1 MSAIRSINIKTLSD
15 VFDSIGSLE
24 LVKLLQGLPLAINQ
38 AGSYMRETG
47 TTVSKYIDSYNHKWK
62 KLMKDQNYFTL
73 RESADRSVLTTW
85 TVSFDHLR
93 EQNEDAANFLKL
105 WAFLDNQDLW
115 YELLT
120 PSLHHEIFDEVP
132 GWFVRCASDELDFK
146 KCMGLLS
153 KYSFINTKFESSSF
167 FMHSVLHHW
176 CLHAFEKENAIM
188 SWLAV
193 VVVVSAV
200 PSQTMP
206 DYSLLQRRLLPHC
219 DRVFSLLEQSIQE
232 TFNYKV
238 DIPSVSAACHRL
250 GDLYSDQG
258 KMKEA
263 EDMYLRALTGS
274 EKAWGPVHTSTLDII
289 NNLGI
294 LYEIQGKMKE
304 AEDMYLRALTGKE
317 KAWGPAHTST
327 LRTVGNLG
335 ILYSNQ
341 GKMKEAED
349 MYLRALTGSEKAWG
363 PAHTSTLRTV
373 GNLGILYSNQGK
385 MKEAEDMY
393 LRALTGSEKAWGP
406 VHTSTFETV
415 NNLGVL
421 YSDQGKMKEAEDMYL
436 RALTGKEKAWGPAHT
451 STLNTVNNLGN
462 LYKNQGKMKEAGHMY
477 LRALTGFEQAW
488 GSGHKT
494 PIDVRCNLAFLYK
507 KMAMFKDAAKHF
519 ELVVQG
525 YTKILGSDHW
535 KTVDASNQLKSC
547 EVLNEHP

>member
-327 LRTVGNLG
+327 L
-335 ILYSNQ
+335 
-341 GKMKEAED
+341 
-349 MYLRALTGSEKAWG
+349 
-363 PAHTSTLRTV
+363 
-373 GNLGILYSNQGK
+373 
-385 MKEAEDMY
+385 
-393 LRALTGSEKAWGP
+393 
-406 VHTSTFETV
+406 
-415 NNLGVL
+415 
-421 YSDQGKMKEAEDMYL
+421 
-436 RALTGKEKAWGPAHT
+436 
-451 STLNTVNNLGN
+451 NTVNNLGN

>member
-1 MSAIRSINIKTLSD
+1 VSAIRSIVIKVLSD
-15 VFDSIGSLE
+15 VFGSIDSLE
-24 LVKLLQGLPLAINQ
+24 LVKLLQGLSLAINQ

-93 EQNEDAANFLKL
+93 EQNEDAVNFLKL

-120 PSLHHEIFDEVP
+120 PSLHQEVFDEVP

-176 CLHAFEKENAIM
+176 CLHAFEKDNAIM

-193 VVVVSAV
+193 VVVASAV
-200 PSQTMP
+200 PSKTMP

-219 DRVFSLLEQSIQE
+219 DRVFSLLQQSIQE
-232 TFNYKV
+232 AFNDKA

-258 KMKEA
+258 KMTEA

-274 EKAWGPVHTSTLDII
+274 KKAWGPAHTSTLDTV
-289 NNLGI
+289 NNLGV
-294 LYEIQGKMKE
+294 LYSDQGKMTEAEDMYLRALTGYEQAWDPAHTSTLDTVGNLGNLYSKQGKMKE
-304 AEDMYLRALTGKE
+304 AEDMYLRALTGFE
-317 KAWGPAHTST
+317 QAWGSAHTST
-327 LRTVGNLG
+327 LDTVNNLG
-335 ILYSNQ
+335 ILYKNQ

-349 MYLRALTGSEKAWG
+349 MYLRALTG
-363 PAHTSTLRTV
+363 
-373 GNLGILYSNQGK
+373 Y
-385 MKEAEDMY
+385 
-393 LRALTGSEKAWGP
+393 
-406 VHTSTFETV
+406 
-415 NNLGVL
+415 
-421 YSDQGKMKEAEDMYL
+421 
-436 RALTGKEKAWGPAHT
+436 
-451 STLNTVNNLGN
+451 
-462 LYKNQGKMKEAGHMY
+462 
-477 LRALTGFEQAW
+477 EQAW
-488 GSGHKT
+488 GSEHKKSL
-494 PIDVRCNLAFLYK
+494 DARYNLAFLYK
-507 KMAMFKDAAKHF
+507 KMATFENAAKHF

-525 YTKILGSDHW
+525 YIKILGSDHW
-535 KTVDASNQLKSC
+535 ETVDASNQLKRC
-547 EVLNEHP
+547 EVLNENPRFYNLGG

>member
-263 EDMYLRALTGS
+263 EDMYLRALTG
-274 EKAWGPVHTSTLDII
+274 
-289 NNLGI
+289 
-294 LYEIQGKMKE
+294 
-304 AEDMYLRALTGKE
+304 
-317 KAWGPAHTST
+317 
-327 LRTVGNLG
+327 
-335 ILYSNQ
+335 
-341 GKMKEAED
+341 
-349 MYLRALTGSEKAWG
+349 
-363 PAHTSTLRTV
+363 
-373 GNLGILYSNQGK
+373 
-385 MKEAEDMY
+385 
-393 LRALTGSEKAWGP
+393 
-406 VHTSTFETV
+406 
-415 NNLGVL
+415 
-421 YSDQGKMKEAEDMYL
+421 
-436 RALTGKEKAWGPAHT
+436 KEKAWGPAHT

>member
-1 MSAIRSINIKTLSD
+1 VSAIRSIVIKVLSD
-15 VFDSIGSLE
+15 VFGSIDSLE
-24 LVKLLQGLPLAINQ
+24 LVKLLQGLSLAINQ

-93 EQNEDAANFLKL
+93 EQNEDAVNFLKL

-120 PSLHHEIFDEVP
+120 PSLHQEVFDEVP

-176 CLHAFEKENAIM
+176 CLHAFEKDNAIM

-193 VVVVSAV
+193 VVVASAV
-200 PSQTMP
+200 PSKTMP

-219 DRVFSLLEQSIQE
+219 DRVFSLLQQSIQE
-232 TFNYKV
+232 AFNDKA

-258 KMKEA
+258 KMTEAEDMYLRALTGSKKAWGPAHTSTLDTVGNLGNLYSKQGRMKEA
-263 EDMYLRALTGS
+263 EDMYLRALTGF
-274 EKAWGPVHTSTLDII
+274 EQAWGSAHTSTLDTV
-289 NNLGI
+289 NNLGV
-294 LYEIQGKMKE
+294 LYSKQGRMKEAEDMYLRALTGFEQAWGSAHTSTLDTVNNLGNLYSKQGKMKE
-304 AEDMYLRALTGKE
+304 AEDMYLRALTGFE
-317 KAWGPAHTST
+317 QAWGSAHTST
-327 LRTVGNLG
+327 LDTVNNLG
-335 ILYSNQ
+335 ILYKNQ

-349 MYLRALTGSEKAWG
+349 MYLRALTG
-363 PAHTSTLRTV
+363 
-373 GNLGILYSNQGK
+373 Y
-385 MKEAEDMY
+385 
-393 LRALTGSEKAWGP
+393 
-406 VHTSTFETV
+406 
-415 NNLGVL
+415 
-421 YSDQGKMKEAEDMYL
+421 
-436 RALTGKEKAWGPAHT
+436 
-451 STLNTVNNLGN
+451 
-462 LYKNQGKMKEAGHMY
+462 
-477 LRALTGFEQAW
+477 EQAW
-488 GSGHKT
+488 GSEHKKSL
-494 PIDVRCNLAFLYK
+494 DARYNLAFLYK
-507 KMAMFKDAAKHF
+507 KMATFENAAKHF

-525 YTKILGSDHW
+525 YIKILGSDHW
-535 KTVDASNQLKSC
+535 ETVDASNQLKRC
-547 EVLNEHP
+547 EVLNENPRFYNLGG